1 MLPMTTFTSKSTKAK
16 AKAAGRPGLWWMLHV
31 D

>member
-1 MLPMTTFTSKSTKAK
+1 MLPMTTFTSKSAKAK
-16 AKAAGRPGLWWMLHV
+16 AKATGNPGLWWITHV